1 MAKSVINAPLPA
13 NTLTGIILRCSS
25 CKDDKD
31 SSLFHFNASNKKT
44 GRQSSCKSCVS
55 IASAARTQSKNLP
68 DKVIPIIVTKELTK
82 KLESLFVELKNMRI
96 REDILQTNNQISD
109 FILYHDLAPGPGIEL
124 LSTYIKTKDNQL
136 ILHKPLTNLK
146 EFAQIYARQIQQRG
160 IKKMSPEM
168 IFQEIKEQ
176 ITDIRQSQANNILE
190 TRSQINLLTELV
202 RKLSDQLE

>member
-124 LSTYIKTKDNQL
+124 LSTYIKTEDNQL
-136 ILHKPLTNLK
+136 VLRKSLTNLN
-146 EFAQIYARQIQQRG
+146 EFAQIYATQLKRHG
-160 IKKMSPEM
+160 IKKISAEVM
-168 IFQEIKEQ
+168 FQEIKEQ
-176 ITDIRQSQANNILE
+176 ITTIRHSQVNDILE
-190 TRSQINLLTELV
+190 TRSQIKLLTALV
-202 RKLSDQLE
+202 KKLSDQLE